1 VICEPVFVNNEMVGV
16 KGSMQDIH
24 RKKILEAEVLEKNKM
39 VNRLVDLSTDIIAV
53 IDKSGNGKLI
63 SDSAAT
69 LLGSDADELHELS
82 LFNIVYE
89 DDKET
94 TANILQL
101 INKLKI
107 VSNYENRIVKKDG
120 TLVNMSWSYI
130 WDEDSESIYS
140 IGRDITENKRME
152 EDLRLSENKFKS
164 IVR

>member
-1 VICEPVFVNNEMVGV
+1 VICEPV
-16 KGSMQDIH
+16 
-24 RKKILEAEVLEKNKM
+24 
-39 VNRLVDLSTDIIAV
+39 LSTDIIAV